1 MQLMI
6 RGTFIAGRLP
16 APGPVLIV
24 LALLALLPGAGF
36 GQGHRQGLR
45 VPLVDRPPDRHVVA
59 FYEGYDKG
67 GNTSVAHEDRDVYKW
82 SGPSPFPTE
91 TWGYFTRQGQEIAYI
106 KRDRDL
112 GQTFTYAG
120 KKPGRL
126 TSITVATG
134 YGTNAVRAR
143 TYGRAISLQV
153 FEVSGEAVLHD
164 NGSDSTREAFHGF
177 PHNRP
182 GDSIAPIR
190 DDYLAG
196 EVYTSL
202 GVFSGAVFPG
212 KTDFGFP
219 SDTVSV
225 PPDHPNLKGRYLQ
238 FRLPAR
244 HAIRLRPGKRY
255 AFLILLDGRAGDG
268 GFTLANHYAGSYPGG
283 HGIRRDGNGAFPPVP
298 ADPTKD
304 FTHPDN
310 ARALASAHFPDG
322 FAARTAIPPGTN
334 GYPDVDTWRDLR
346 FYVQAE

>member
-1 MQLMI
+1 MS
-6 RGTFIAGRLP
+6 RRKCIAGRLP
-16 APGPVLIV
+16 VCRCGRLA
-24 LALLALLPGAGF
+24 LALLFLLPGAGF
-36 GQGHRQGLR
+36 GQGHRQGLQ
-45 VPLVDRPPDRHVVA
+45 VVLADRPPDRHLVA
-59 FYEGYDKG
+59 SYEGYDPG
-67 GNTSVAHEDRDVYKW
+67 GNTSVAYEDRDVYKW
-82 SGPSPFPTE
+82 SGRSPFPAE
-91 TWGYFTRQGQEIAYI
+91 SWGYFSPQGGEIAYI

-120 KKPGRL
+120 KAARYL
-126 TSITVATG
+126 TAITVTTG
-134 YGTNAVRAR
+134 YGTNAVRANA
-143 TYGRAISLQV
+143 YGLALSLQV

-164 NGSDSTREAFHGF
+164 NGSDRTREAFHGF

-182 GDSIAPIR
+182 GDSIAPVR

-202 GVFSGAVFPG
+202 GVFSGAVFPA
-212 KTDFGFP
+212 KTAFGFP
-219 SDTVSV
+219 AGQGPV
-225 PPDHPNLKGRYLQ
+225 PPDHPNLKGRFLQ
-238 FRLPAR
+238 FRLPATHR
-244 HAIRLRPGKRY
+244 IQLQPGKRY
-255 AFLILLDGRAGDG
+255 AFLILLDQRTADG
-268 GFTLANHYAGSYPGG
+268 GFTLANHYTGQYPGG

-310 ARALASAHFPDG
+310 ARALASAHFPAD